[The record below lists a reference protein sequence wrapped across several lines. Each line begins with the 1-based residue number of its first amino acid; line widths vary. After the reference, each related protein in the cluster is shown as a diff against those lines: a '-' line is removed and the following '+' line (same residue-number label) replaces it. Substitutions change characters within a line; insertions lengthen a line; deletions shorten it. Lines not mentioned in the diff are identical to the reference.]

1 MSVISTI
8 YNQGTGLINPIG
20 EGASLPIIVD
30 DLVVN
35 GNLTVLGTSQ
45 LIGGVSCDSNVTV
58 AMTTTTE
65 DLVVNNNTILDNGV
79 GHDNTALFKL
89 PLTNGINGEVLTIT
103 NDAVVPI
110 ETEWQPNPI
119 INDYVQYDTG
129 TSKLKNNF
137 LSTVSNINDLTV
149 DNSIGLTGQRF
160 KLPSNTTTAINN
172 QVLAISNASLNPK
185 TTAWV
190 NQAQFFV
197 TTAPFE
203 NNIIG
208 QATVS
213 TIATTITGT
222 SILSVGIYIINYETK
237 ISIPSGTRFFT
248 YQAVGVT
255 TTPGSLS
262 NNPVLGGQQSSDI
275 PYTAPVP
282 AGLFQER
289 RFTGCF
295 VVNITVATALFLVV
309 LNNFTGGA
317 YTTFGS
323 IRYTKLS

>member
-1 MSVISTI
+1 MSIISSI
-8 YNQGTGLINPIG
+8 YNTGTGLSTSII
-20 EGASLPIIVD
+20 EGQLPIIVD
-30 DLVVN
+30 DLIVN
-35 GNLTVLGTSQ
+35 GNLTVLGTST
-45 LIGGVSCDSNVTV
+45 LTGDVACGDNLTV
-58 AMTTTTE
+58 QQTTTTE

-79 GHDNTALFKL
+79 GQNNTALFKL
-89 PLTNGINGEVLTIT
+89 PLVNGVNGEVLTIT
-103 NDAVVPI
+103 NDAVNPI
-110 ETEWQPNPI
+110 LTDWQPIPA
-119 INDYVQYDTG
+119 INNYVQYNTV
-129 TSKLKNNF
+129 TTKLHNNV
-137 LSTVSNINDLTV
+137 LAVVTDINDITV
-149 DNSIGLTGQRF
+149 DGSIGLTSQRF
-160 KLPSNTTTAINN
+160 KLPSNSTTATNG
-172 QVLAISNASLNPK
+172 QVLAILNSAVNPK
-185 TTAWV
+185 TTSWI

-208 QATVS
+208 VTTVS
-213 TIATTITGT
+213 TIAATIVGT
-222 SILSVGIYIINYETK
+222 SILPVGIYIINYETK

-255 TTPGSLS
+255 TTAGSLS

-295 VVNITVATALFLVV
+295 VANITVATALFLVV
-309 LNNFTGGA
+309 LNNFTGA
-317 YTTFGS
+317 SYTTFGS